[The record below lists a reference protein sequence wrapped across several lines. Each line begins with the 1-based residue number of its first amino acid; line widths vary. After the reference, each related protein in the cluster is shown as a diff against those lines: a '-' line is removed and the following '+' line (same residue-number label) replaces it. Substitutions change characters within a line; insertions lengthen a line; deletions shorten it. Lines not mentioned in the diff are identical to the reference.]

1 MMGQNE
7 NTLFTKT
14 FTAAS
19 SDLSTYLDLG
29 ELPLSEKP
37 TGNQAIGYQV
47 LRVFAYGN
55 NSGGTATLQL
65 VCAGKDPDV
74 TTGEL
79 GVIWKQDT
87 TTCAAT
93 ARRTDF
99 NNNGSDYVCNV
110 IFETSNNNMV
120 DLLGCG
126 EQGTKLYL
134 GCTALTG
141 FTSLTVKVAAS
152 RAV

>member
-1 MMGQNE
+1 MIGQNE

-19 SDLSTYLDLG
+19 SDLANYLDLG
-29 ELPLSEKP
+29 EIPLGEKP
-37 TGNQAIGYQV
+37 TGNQAIGYQI

-120 DLLGCG
+120 DLMGCG

-134 GCTALTG
+134 GCTALSG
-141 FTSLTVKVAAS
+141 FTSLTVKVATS

>member
-1 MMGQNE
+1 MIGQNE

-19 SDLSTYLDLG
+19 SDLANYLDLG
-29 ELPLSEKP
+29 EIPLGEKP
-37 TGNQAIGYQV
+37 TGNQAIGYQI

-99 NNNGSDYVCNV
+99 DNNGSDYVCNV

-141 FTSLTVKVAAS
+141 FTSLTVKVATS